1 MKKVILSVSLFFTAM
16 LIANAQN
23 VAINTI
29 GAVADASSLLDVSS
43 TTKGVLVPRVALT
56 ATNVAAPVTTP
67 ANSLL
72 VYNIA
77 TAGAGTATG
86 VSPGYYYWN
95 ATSNLWIRMLNTG
108 DAWLTTG
115 NYLGGG
121 GAGLLG
127 TLTADHVI
135 LVSGGASRGAL
146 VAGGEL
152 FLNPALAYWPGDVL
166 SAYAT
171 GTQYGVSG
179 YGSGTGASVS
189 VYGENTSTGA
199 SMAGLFVNTSTNANS
214 TNLYAQTTGAGWGI
228 YSTTTNN
235 ANIFPAI
242 AGVTSNLSE
251 TGVAGA
257 VNAGGVIT
265 ILVGGSGGAFVS
277 PNTGVYANASNAS
290 SIGGLFAGNNVGA
303 GSPAGGAGVAA
314 SGSGIGVYG
323 VATTVASGTG
333 GIFAGNN
340 SGYSTLAAGSGV
352 AGTGVNTGVFGTAS
366 SAAAGTGG
374 VFGGNNLATTTLVG
388 GSGVAGTGAGVGVF
402 GYIPNN
408 AAGSMGGLFMR
419 NGGTFVARVCENN
432 GGTDQKIRGTGAVAT
447 VVKDLEGNEVTMFC
461 PESPEVLFQDFG
473 QAQLVNGSAAIEL
486 DPIFVKNVTINEKH
500 PLRVI
505 IQLEGDCN
513 GVFVTNK
520 TATGF
525 EVKELNGGT
534 SNVSFTYFV
543 TANRADRIEDGVLLS
558 KFEDVRFLKGD
569 PLNPGIIQQEVI
581 HGETIIHE
589 TKQLKKDEIKL
600 DRKEQKKI
608 Q

>member
-1 MKKVILSVSLFFTAM
+1 
-16 LIANAQN
+16 
-23 VAINTI
+23 
-29 GAVADASSLLDVSS
+29 
-43 TTKGVLVPRVALT
+43 
-56 ATNVAAPVTTP
+56 
-67 ANSLL
+67 
-72 VYNIA
+72 
-77 TAGAGTATG
+77 
-86 VSPGYYYWN
+86 
-95 ATSNLWIRMLNTG
+95 
-108 DAWLTTG
+108 
-115 NYLGGG
+115 
-121 GAGLLG
+121 
-127 TLTADHVI
+127 
-135 LVSGGASRGAL
+135 
-146 VAGGEL
+146 
-152 FLNPALAYWPGDVL
+152 
-166 SAYAT
+166 
-171 GTQYGVSG
+171 
-179 YGSGTGASVS
+179 
-189 VYGENTSTGA
+189 
-199 SMAGLFVNTSTNANS
+199 
-214 TNLYAQTTGAGWGI
+214 
-228 YSTTTNN
+228 
-235 ANIFPAI
+235 
-242 AGVTSNLSE
+242 
-251 TGVAGA
+251 
-257 VNAGGVIT
+257 
-265 ILVGGSGGAFVS
+265 
-277 PNTGVYANASNAS
+277 
-290 SIGGLFAGNNVGA
+290 
-303 GSPAGGAGVAA
+303 
-314 SGSGIGVYG
+314 
-323 VATTVASGTG
+323 
-333 GIFAGNN
+333 
-340 SGYSTLAAGSGV
+340 
-352 AGTGVNTGVFGTAS
+352 
-366 SAAAGTGG
+366 
-374 VFGGNNLATTTLVG
+374 
-388 GSGVAGTGAGVGVF
+388 
-402 GYIPNN
+402 
-408 AAGSMGGLFMR
+408 MGGLFMR

>member
-29 GAVADASSLLDVSS
+29 VAVADASSLLDVSS

-214 TNLYAQTTGAGWGI
+214 TNLYPQTTGAGWGI

-277 PNTGVYANASNAS
+277 PNTGVYANATNAS

-323 VATTVASGTG
+323 SAATVASGSG
-333 GIFAGNN
+333 GVFSGNN
-340 SGYSTLAAGSGV
+340 SGYSTLATGSGV
-352 AGTGVNTGVFGTAS
+352 AARGVNAGVFGIGGS
-366 SAAAGTGG
+366 GAAGTGG
-374 VFGGNNLATTTLVG
+374 VFGGNNLATTALGT
-388 GSGVAGTGAGVGVF
+388 GSGVAAIGSTIGVF
-402 GYIPNN
+402 GISGNNNN
-408 AAGSMGGLFMR
+408 AGGGYFQNATGSSYAYVGYR
-419 NGGTFVARVCENN
+419 NA
-432 GGTDQKIRGTGAVAT
+432 GTDFKIIGAGGVST
-447 VVKDLEGNEVTMFC
+447 IVKDLNNKPVTMFC

-473 QAQLVNGSAAIEL
+473 EGQLINGSATIAL
-486 DPIFVKNVTINEKH
+486 DPIFSKNIQVDTEH

-513 GVFVTNK
+513 GVYVANK
-520 TATGF
+520 TANGF
-525 EVKELNGGT
+525 EVKELQNGQ
-534 SNVSFTYFV
+534 SNVKFTWF
-543 TANRADRIEDGVLLS
+543 ASGNRVDTKDSNGNVISLFQDL
-558 KFEDVRFLKGD
+558 RFPD
-569 PLNPGIIQQEVI
+569 APGQLETIQQEVI